1 MSNQYSQVLLLHRYH
16 NKLRALW
23 GDLERILA
31 ALLTLPGQH
40 RLYRLTENVS
50 MSVIG
55 NIHRD
60 FTDIKRATK
69 GAPTSE
75 TVNRLMVLNIAVVS
89 KTR

>member
-1 MSNQYSQVLLLHRYH
+1 M
-16 NKLRALW
+16 
-23 GDLERILA
+23 
-31 ALLTLPGQH
+31 PGQH

-75 TVNRLMVLNIAVVS
+75 TVNRMMVLNIAMVS